1 MTTEQ
6 MLLKVTG
13 GWPVMSVQQL
23 ADMLQTSVNSIH
35 ISLGRDTTV
44 SRTLN
49 PYKRKIGRRIY
60 FEIEGVA
67 KLIKES
73 GH

>member
-1 MTTEQ
+1 MTNEEI
-6 MLLKVTG
+6 LLRVTG

-23 ADMLQTSVNSIH
+23 AEMLHTSVNSIH
-35 ISLGRDTTV
+35 ISLGRDTPIA
-44 SRTLN
+44 RALK

-60 FEIEGVA
+60 FEVEGVA

-73 GH
+73 GP